1 MESAST
7 RSKGK
12 GSHPGANPSSI
23 AITTRNR
30 PPRAPFSAYPKRLK
44 LSDLSELSE
53 LSRLSRRSRELDEPS
68 TVKLSGTGTAE
79 APFEIPESPTLLST
93 SGFQSRHATVG
104 DALDPDAPRAEMQ
117 QLLRTNIAEKKKK
130 EYPETTASPHELS
143 SPPTPAS
150 TSTHREKLRQLP
162 RSSEAPTPLT
172 SSLAPPIP
180 ITRRIIPTKG
190 VLLNSNTEDTYIYHH
205 EIGAII
211 SQDPVNEDDSGQEEI
226 ILLVEVG
233 AGLVAKTNTANT
245 IVICKTRIDVNRL
258 GRSFDNDRW
267 IALVHPK
274 MGKVWLFRIP
284 HVRLLVGGRRPV
296 AKCGIC
302 EGVIP
307 EGKVAHGCVYTRD
320 AVGDGG
326 DTEPLLSN
334 AKKVRF
340 ALK

>member
-1 MESAST
+1 MDSAST
-7 RSKGK
+7 RSKAK
-12 GSHPGANPSSI
+12 A
-23 AITTRNR
+23 ATRRNR
-30 PPRAPFSAYPKRLK
+30 LPYAPFPAYPKRLK
-44 LSDLSELSE
+44 LSDLSELEE
-53 LSRLSRRSRELDEPS
+53 LSRLSRLSGRSKELDEPADPEPEPS
-68 TVKLSGTGTAE
+68 AVKLSGAGTAQ
-79 APFEIPESPTLLST
+79 APFEIPESPTLLLST
-93 SGFQSRHATVG
+93 PCFRSRHS
-104 DALDPDAPRAEMQ
+104 
-117 QLLRTNIAEKKKK
+117 
-130 EYPETTASPHELS
+130 ETTASPCELS
-143 SPPTPAS
+143 SSPTLAPTP
-150 TSTHREKLRQLP
+150 TRRGELHQLP
-162 RSSEAPTPLT
+162 RSSEAPAPLT
-172 SSLAPPIP
+172 PSLAPPIP
-180 ITRRIIPTKG
+180 TTRRVTPANG

-205 EIGAII
+205 DIGAII
-211 SQDPVNEDDSGQEEI
+211 SEDPVNKDDSRQEEI
-226 ILLVEVG
+226 ILLVEVA

-245 IVICKTRIDVNRL
+245 IVICKSRVKVDQL

-284 HVRLLVGGRRPV
+284 HVRLLVGGRRPA

-326 DTEPLLSN
+326 NTEPALRN